1 MIPRHVPFVLRVLAL
16 VGPCLAAGCGGDPK
30 TYPVEGKV
38 TFPDGTTL
46 VGATVE
52 FEAEDAAAAGRNAR
66 GTVGAD
72 GRYRL
77 TTFKDGDGAV
87 EGPHRVLV
95 VPPSYEPSNMEG
107 PPPKQVLS
115 PNCSKYE
122 TSGLRFTVK
131 PETNTYDI
139 TVQRP

>member
-1 MIPRHVPFVLRVLAL
+1 MTARLAFL
-16 VGPCLAAGCGGDPK
+16 LPLAVAAGCGGNST
-30 TYPVEGKV
+30 TYPVEGTVK
-38 TFPDGTTL
+38 FPDGSPL

-52 FEAEDAAAAGRNAR
+52 FEAEGRAAGGNAR

-77 TTFKDGDGAV
+77 TTFKDGDGAI

-95 VPPSYEPSNMEG
+95 VPPPYEPSNLQG
-107 PPPKQVLS
+107 PPPRPVLNPKFS
-115 PNCSKYE
+115 NYD

-131 PETNTYDI
+131 PEPNTYDI
-139 TVQRP
+139 TVEKP